1 MAALDKDTIAY
12 LTELSRI
19 DCSEEEKDALL
30 KNLQSILDYVE
41 LLQEIDTTDVEPC
54 NHVLEH
60 MSNVM
65 REDLV
70 GEILP
75 RETFLA
81 NAPSHVGGMI
91 RVPPVL
97 KQN

>member
-1 MAALDKDTIAY
+1 MATLDKDTIAY
-12 LTELSRI
+12 LTQLSRI
-19 DCSEEEKDALL
+19 DCSEEEKEGLL
-30 KNLQSILDYVE
+30 KDLKSILNYVD
-41 LLQEIDTTDVEPC
+41 LLQEIDTSDVEPC
-54 NHVLEH
+54 IQVLEN
-60 MSNVM
+60 MNNVT
-65 REDLV
+65 REDIP
-70 GEILP
+70 GEILA